1 MASIISSLARL
12 VLRKGPEGGRND
24 EESGHAQATGPAGI
38 APSNTINPDINPGSL
53 GSFGFQSHGTPPI
66 STGASL
72 TMFRLML
79 GITSSPHLGFAQQN
93 RPAPNIGIYA
103 RVVYAEQKSKDSF
116 KIFSLLINCCYFLQ
130 IVVAAAVTALG
141 AASANHNAITA
152 FGAINTI
159 MAGLLTF
166 LKGSGLPA
174 RYKYYGN
181 EWKKLRE
188 FIEAKERE
196 FAREDCELNVY
207 EVVDAIQLMYE
218 NVEQEVQI
226 NTPDSYTSITHA
238 ALMAQEAH
246 GKVKGAVGSRLDGLS
261 HKFLEHK
268 GVAEKLA
275 SHVEKQSHAVADD
288 LRQSEKRIEL
298 RFKDVEASMAKEVE
312 DYTTDIQHEAR
323 KIREISQS
331 VPTSASLQISAGAQL
346 PRDNEHGKKVDTH
359 E

>member
-1 MASIISSLARL
+1 MSSLTRL

-24 EESGHAQATGPAGI
+24 EESGQAHATGSAAIP
-38 APSNTINPDINPGSL
+38 PSNKINPDINQGSP
-53 GSFGFQSHGTPPI
+53 GSFGFQ
-66 STGASL
+66 
-72 TMFRLML
+72 R
-79 GITSSPHLGFAQQN
+79 ITSSPSLGFTQQS

-103 RVVYAEQKSKDSF
+103 RVIYAEKKLKDSF

-130 IVVAAAVTALG
+130 IVVAAAVIALG

-152 FGAINTI
+152 FGAMNTI

-166 LKGSGLPA
+166 
-174 RYKYYGN
+174 
-181 EWKKLRE
+181 
-188 FIEAKERE
+188 AKERE
-196 FAREDCELNVY
+196 FACEDCELNVY
-207 EVVDAIQLMYE
+207 EVVDAVQLMYE

-275 SHVEKQSHAVADD
+275 SDAEKQSHAVAGDF
-288 LRQSEKRIEL
+288 RQSENRIES
-298 RFKDVEASMAKEVE
+298 RFPDVKASMAKEVE
-312 DYTTDIQHEAR
+312 DYTTGTQHEAR

-331 VPTSASLQISAGAQL
+331 VPMSASLQISAGTQI
-346 PRDNEHGKKVDTH
+346 PRDNEHGMKVDTH